1 MSPTVTEP
9 VPRRDW
15 RAGGP
20 ILRRW
25 GVSVVSAGERDRHA
39 TPAGIRQR
47 IAHRWRREGGGVTT
61 LFLPAP
67 VLGGRARGVRTFSR
81 KTDFPPDAPGRWT
94 VDVLTATGQLVGRL
108 RFTIDP

>member
-1 MSPTVTEP
+1 MRRVCLAALGPGAGLVAYTP
-9 VPRRDW
+9 V
-15 RAGGP
+15 A
-20 ILRRW
+20 
-25 GVSVVSAGERDRHA
+25 A
-39 TPAGIRQR
+39 PAGIRQR

-67 VLGGRARGVRTFSR
+67 VLGGRAGAARTFSR
-81 KTDFPPDAPGRWT
+81 KTDLPPDAPGRWP